1 MIRISMSLP
10 KEILTEFDE
19 VLEER
24 GYNSRS
30 KGIRDALK
38 DYILRYQWMNEM
50 EGERIGILA
59 VIYDHAYMGVMEKL
73 TDVQHHYRKYIN
85 SVMRI
90 QMTEKYQLDV
100 IVVKGDIKYVR
111 NLSENMKKLKGVEHT
126 KLTTTDVNN
135 Y

>member
-1 MIRISMSLP
+1 MIRISMSLS

-50 EGERIGILA
+50 KGERIGILA
-59 VIYDHAYMGVMEKL
+59 VIYDHAYKGVMVKL
-73 TDVQHHYRKYIN
+73 TDVQHEFRKYIN
-85 SVMRI
+85 AVMHI

-100 IVVKGDIKYVR
+100 IVIKGDIKYIR
-111 NLSENMKKLKGVEHT
+111 KLTEKIMKLKGVEHV
-126 KLTTTDVNN
+126 KLTSTGIGDR
-135 Y
+135 